1 MMPEVK
7 MTLVLGVTGG
17 IASGK
22 SSVAAIFAELG
33 AAVISA
39 DQLAREAVAPG
50 SAALAALVA
59 AFGAAILTP
68 AGELD
73 REVLGRLV
81 FSEPAAR
88 EQLNAITHP
97 AIARLAETRLRTLRE
112 ADVPLVIYEAP
123 LLFEAGA
130 VKRVDAVLVVTID
143 PALQQARLAER
154 DHLDPAAI
162 QARIAAQWPQAEKVA
177 RADFVIDN
185 SGTPDETRRQV
196 AALYRKLSSFA
207 HA

>member
-1 MMPEVK
+1 MPEAK

-22 SSVAAIFAELG
+22 SSVTAIFAELG
-33 AAVISA
+33 AVVVSA

-50 SAALAALVA
+50 SPALSQLVA
-59 AFGAAILTP
+59 VFGPGILT
-68 AGELD
+68 ADGELD

-81 FSEPAAR
+81 FADPTAR

-97 AIARLAETRLRTLRE
+97 AIARLAETRLHTLRE
-112 ADVPLVIYEAP
+112 SGAPLVIYEAP

-130 VKRVDAVLVVTID
+130 GKRVDAVLVVTID

-154 DHLDPAAI
+154 DHLGPGEA
-162 QARIAAQWPQAEKVA
+162 QARIGAHWPQAEKVA

-185 SGTPDETRRQV
+185 SGPPDETRRQV
-196 AALYRKLSSFA
+196 EALYGQLLFRSQG
-207 HA
+207 